1 MQPHSRLPAAKD
13 NSIITQTAA
22 DLDAATAMRFAASRG
37 TRMSRHTW
45 KQNITTI
52 MQPFHCDLQPNSK
65 TPYNYLRTREQPH
78 IAEHQGRTDS
88 HLEPPQP
95 QPPHTQGTLHCRLL
109 PRKNTRF
116 RAPASSPKQ
125 TPCNIR
131 AAITMRFAAAGA
143 HSCSQYM
150 VICIHALQNNN
161 GEAITRQNDTVRN
174 RRTDKVPFIAAC
186 SHLTRKNT
194 RFRSPASFP
203 TQVPCNS
210 HAAITMRFA
219 AAGTYS
225 ITLRFAPTRCRTP
238 RENQSHVKANGP
250 QPPHR
255 RGTCFIAACS
265 HFTRNNTR
273 FRSPAS
279 FPTQVPCNRH
289 AAITKRF
296 AAAGTY
302 SCSHYIANL
311 HPRVAEHQGRTNHA
325 SKRTVRNRRTDEVP
339 FIAACS
345 HFTRNNTRFRSP
357 ASFPKQTPCNRHAA
371 ITMRFAAAG
380 TYSCS
385 HYIAIC
391 IHALQ
396 NTKVEPITRQNERS
410 GTAAQTSSHF
420 AWKNTRFRSPAS
432 PQNKPH
438 ATFLQ
443 PLQCV
448 LQQHIRI
455 HAAMSLRFAPTRCRT
470 PRENQSH
477 VKANGPQPPHRRG
490 TCFIAACSHFT
501 RKTSQ
506 GFVFRLPPQH
516 KPHATFMQPLQC
528 VLQHH
533 LANTHLFT
541 HMATKHDKNSHH
553 PKWMYGYVM

>member
-1 MQPHSRLPAAKD
+1 MQPIHG
-13 NSIITQTAA
+13 
-22 DLDAATAMRFAASRG
+22 DLHPRVA
-37 TRMSRHTW
+37 
-45 KQNITTI
+45 
-52 MQPFHCDLQPNSK
+52 
-65 TPYNYLRTREQPH
+65 EQ
-78 IAEHQGRTDS
+78 QGRTN
-88 HLEPPQP
+88 
-95 QPPHTQGTLHCRLL
+95 HT
-109 PRKNTRF
+109 
-116 RAPASSPKQ
+116 PK
-125 TPCNIR
+125 
-131 AAITMRFAAAGA
+131 
-143 HSCSQYM
+143 H
-150 VICIHALQNNN
+150 
-161 GEAITRQNDTVRN
+161 TVRN

-238 RENQSHVKANGP
+238 RENQSHVKTNGP

-255 RGTCFIAACS
+255 QGTLHRRLQPLYTEQHKVSFSGFLPNPSPMQQACS
-265 HFTRNNTR
+265 HYKAF
-273 FRSPAS
+273 
-279 FPTQVPCNRH
+279 
-289 AAITKRF
+289 
-296 AAAGTY
+296 
-302 SCSHYIANL
+302 CSSRYIFMQPLHCDL

-432 PQNKPH
+432 PPKQAPCNILAATTMRFAATHTHSCSHVIAICTHALQNTKGEPITRQSERS
-438 ATFLQ
+438 ATAAQTRYLLHRRLQ
-443 PLQCV
+443 PLYTENLARFRVPASSPTQAACN
-448 LQQHIRI
+448 I
-455 HAAMSLRFAPTRCRT
+455 HATITMRFATSLGKHASLYAHG
-470 PRENQSH
+470 N
-477 VKANGPQPPHRRG
+477 
-490 TCFIAACSHFT
+490 
-501 RKTSQ
+501 KT
-506 GFVFRLPPQH
+506 
-516 KPHATFMQPLQC
+516 
-528 VLQHH
+528 
-533 LANTHLFT
+533 
-541 HMATKHDKNSHH
+541 
-553 PKWMYGYVM
+553 